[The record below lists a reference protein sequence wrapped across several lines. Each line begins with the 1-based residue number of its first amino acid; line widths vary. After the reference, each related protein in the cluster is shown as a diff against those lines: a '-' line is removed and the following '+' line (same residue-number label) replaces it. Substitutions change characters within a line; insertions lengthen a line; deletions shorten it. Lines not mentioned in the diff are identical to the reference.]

1 MMLVDGCFIIELLC
15 KQLDLSPVEDDDA
28 IFKTQ
33 RMVDDDDDHGITSL
47 RQLACLF
54 FQNPIFEESLFA
66 STSLFLEEEFES
78 SHLLETVRNFVV
90 QPYMEVCEDMEY
102 RTPIPSVSELREIG
116 VKFVASDNV
125 KYSGRYDITF
135 RHGVMKI
142 PPIIIREDGECFTRN
157 LIAYEQC
164 TQKPDLLSLYK
175 MWTF

>member
-28 IFKTQ
+28 ISRRKGCFIICKYVSIP
-33 RMVDDDDDHGITSL
+33 RRRI
-47 RQLACLF
+47 
-54 FQNPIFEESLFA
+54 
-66 STSLFLEEEFES
+66 ES

-125 KYSGRYDITF
+125 KYSGRYDIPLD
-135 RHGVMKI
+135 M
-142 PPIIIREDGECFTRN
+142 E
-157 LIAYEQC
+157 
-164 TQKPDLLSLYK
+164 
-175 MWTF
+175 